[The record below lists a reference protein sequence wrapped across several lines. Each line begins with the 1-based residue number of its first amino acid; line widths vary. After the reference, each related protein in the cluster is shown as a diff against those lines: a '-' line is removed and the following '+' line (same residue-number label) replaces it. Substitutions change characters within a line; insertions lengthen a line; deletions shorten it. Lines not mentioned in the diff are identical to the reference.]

1 MILVMT
7 LPLSW
12 TCSISGNKATKAR
25 NWSIP
30 VVNHT
35 WLEDC
40 FIQWR
45 NLSVGLEKYVVFP
58 PGLDFSDHLGERGMQ
73 REAILETLPDL
84 VAEMALSQAHGNEIP
99 VGTGSDHCNGEN
111 LSQMA
116 MKLPSAR
123 RAKETEDTMDR
134 PGIEHP
140 MDIDARSEPAG
151 AQEAEGDHMQVD
163 EPVVS
168 RGSVQNLKP
177 KTGRSSGRAGEGSS
191 PSRQATHPPQQIH
204 EGPSSTRK
212 RRRRVDRE
220 TSEENVP
227 SPTKKMSAHVKSA
240 PIATGSFVEG
250 PSKVPRQKS
259 PSKSRPTTPL
269 PRLDSVLMPPIGTGE
284 APALRKSPRQSSAA
298 KAKTSPVKSK
308 FKGGSVSRM
317 ESISGEHS
325 DAPPLSSF
333 IADTTTDR
341 EEGPSTKRTSR
352 RSAANKA
359 TQRLREEVMPDVV
372 NFEKEMRR
380 GQVRAADFS
389 PKSERERGQE
399 KTKKD
404 LLAKPLGK
412 GRKRSSIQHTT
423 AVEEDVSSDGE
434 REHKRR
440 RRLSHTRSHHDS
452 FEDRDDD
459 GRTDV
464 TGISSQ
470 GTAEIPS
477 SKGGA
482 AKSTRLKKGDSLSGQ
497 VEIEPFSYLLSSPL
511 PPVSGF

>member
-1 MILVMT
+1 MILLMT
-7 LPLSW
+7 LALSW

-45 NLSVGLEKYVVFP
+45 NLSVGLEKYIVFP

-73 REAILETLPDL
+73 REAILESLPDL
-84 VAEMALSQAHGNEIP
+84 VAEMALSQDNRTP
-99 VGTGSDHCNGEN
+99 VRTGSNHRNGEN
-111 LSQMA
+111 LSQMIT
-116 MKLPSAR
+116 KLPSAR
-123 RAKETEDTMDR
+123 RANVTEDVMDK
-134 PGIEHP
+134 PGTDHP
-140 MDIDARSEPAG
+140 MDVDARSEPAG
-151 AQEAEGDHMQVD
+151 AQEAGDYIQVD
-163 EPVVS
+163 EPAVS
-168 RGSVQNLKP
+168 RGSVQNLQP
-177 KTGRSSGRAGEGSS
+177 KTGRSSGRTGEGSS
-191 PSRQATHPPQQIH
+191 PLRQAAHPTQQIY

-220 TSEENVP
+220 TSEEDVP
-227 SPTKKMSAHVKSA
+227 SPTKKMSEYIKSA
-240 PIATGSFVEG
+240 PIATGPFVEG
-250 PSKVPRQKS
+250 PSKFPRHKS
-259 PSKSRPTTPL
+259 TSKSRPTTPL

-284 APALRKSPRQSSAA
+284 ASALQKSPRQSPAT

-308 FKGGSVSRM
+308 SKGGRVSRM
-317 ESISGEHS
+317 EFTPVEHS

-341 EEGPSTKRTSR
+341 EEGPSLKRTSR

-380 GQVRAADFS
+380 GQVRAANFS
-389 PKSERERGQE
+389 PKSERGQE
-399 KTKKD
+399 KTKTD

-412 GRKRSSIQHTT
+412 GRKHLSIQHAA

-434 REHKRR
+434 HDHERAPKKR
-440 RRLSHTRSHHDS
+440 RRLSYTRSHHDH
-452 FEDRDDD
+452 FEDRGDD

-464 TGISSQ
+464 TRTNFQ
-470 GTAEIPS
+470 RAAEIPS

-482 AKSTRLKKGDSLSGQ
+482 VKGTKLKKGDTQSGQ
-497 VEIEPFSYLLSSPL
+497 VEIERFLSSFRFPARQRL
-511 PPVSGF
+511 LIT

>member
-1 MILVMT
+1 MT

-84 VAEMALSQAHGNEIP
+84 IAEMALSQDYEPP
-99 VGTGSDHCNGEN
+99 VGTGSDHRNGE
-111 LSQMA
+111 
-116 MKLPSAR
+116 KLPSAR
-123 RAKETEDTMDR
+123 RAKEMEDNIHGTED
-134 PGIEHP
+134 P
-140 MDIDARSEPAG
+140 MGVDARSEPAD
-151 AQEAEGDHMQVD
+151 AQEMGGDHMQID
-163 EPVVS
+163 GPAIS
-168 RGSVQNLKP
+168 RRSVQIHKP
-177 KTGRSSGRAGEGSS
+177 KTVKSSWRAGEGSS
-191 PSRQATHPPQQIH
+191 PSRQAAHVPQQIH

-212 RRRRVDRE
+212 RRHRVDRE
-220 TSEENVP
+220 TSEEDVP
-227 SPTKKMSAHVKSA
+227 SPTKLSAHVKSG
-240 PIATGSFVEG
+240 PNTTGSFAQG
-250 PSKVPRQKS
+250 SSKVPRQKS

-284 APALRKSPRQSSAA
+284 ALALQKSPRQSSATKA
-298 KAKTSPVKSK
+298 KAKIGPVKSK
-308 FKGGSVSRM
+308 SKGGRVSRT
-317 ESISGEHS
+317 ESISKEHS

-341 EEGPSTKRTSR
+341 EEGPSAVRTSR

-372 NFEKEMRR
+372 SFEKEMRR
-380 GQVRAADFS
+380 GQVRAANFS
-389 PKSERERGQE
+389 PKSERERVQE
-399 KTKKD
+399 KTKMD
-404 LLAKPLGK
+404 LLAKPFGK
-412 GRKRSSIQHTT
+412 SRKRPSTQHA
-423 AVEEDVSSDGE
+423 AVEEDLSSDGE
-434 REHKRR
+434 HEYERAHKKRQ
-440 RRLSHTRSHHDS
+440 RLSYTNSHHGR
-452 FEDRDDD
+452 FGDRDDD
-459 GRTDV
+459 GHTDV

-470 GTAEIPS
+470 GTVKIPS

-482 AKSTRLKKGDSLSGQ
+482 AKGTKLKKGESQS
-497 VEIEPFSYLLSSPL
+497 E
-511 PPVSGF
+511 